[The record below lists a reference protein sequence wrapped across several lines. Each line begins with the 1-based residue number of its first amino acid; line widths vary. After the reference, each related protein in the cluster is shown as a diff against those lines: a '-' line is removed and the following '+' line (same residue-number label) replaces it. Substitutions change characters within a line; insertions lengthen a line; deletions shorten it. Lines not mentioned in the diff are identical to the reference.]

1 LHVVGGGSQNR
12 LLNRLTASASG
23 MVVAAGPVEATALG
37 NILIQ
42 AVASGELGSLKD
54 LREVI
59 RNSYTIEEFEPEDA
73 APWAEALQRYE
84 NLTR

>member
-1 LHVVGGGSQNR
+1 MLV
-12 LLNRLTASASG
+12 T
-23 MVVAAGPVEATALG
+23 AGPVEATALG

-73 APWAEALQRYE
+73 APWADALQRYE
-84 NLTR
+84 SLTK

>member
-1 LHVVGGGSQNR
+1 VV
-12 LLNRLTASASG
+12 
-23 MVVAAGPVEATALG
+23 AGPVEATALG

-59 RNSYTIEEFEPEDA
+59 RNSYTIEEFEPEDS
-73 APWAEALQRYE
+73 APWSEALQRYE
-84 NLTR
+84 SLIK

>member
-1 LHVVGGGSQNR
+1 
-12 LLNRLTASASG
+12 
-23 MVVAAGPVEATALG
+23 
-37 NILIQ
+37 LIQ

-59 RNSYTIEEFEPEDA
+59 RSSYTIEEFEPEDA

-84 NLTR
+84 SLTK

>member
-1 LHVVGGGSQNR
+1 MLVV
-12 LLNRLTASASG
+12 
-23 MVVAAGPVEATALG
+23 AGPVEATALG

-59 RNSYTIEEFEPEDA
+59 RNSYAIEEFEPEDS
-73 APWAEALQRYE
+73 APWSEALQRYE
-84 NLTR
+84 SLIK

>member
-1 LHVVGGGSQNR
+1 MLV
-12 LLNRLTASASG
+12 T
-23 MVVAAGPVEATALG
+23 AGPVEATALG

-59 RNSYTIEEFEPEDA
+59 RNSYTIEEFEPEDS
-73 APWAEALQRYE
+73 APWSEALQRYE
-84 NLTR
+84 SLTK